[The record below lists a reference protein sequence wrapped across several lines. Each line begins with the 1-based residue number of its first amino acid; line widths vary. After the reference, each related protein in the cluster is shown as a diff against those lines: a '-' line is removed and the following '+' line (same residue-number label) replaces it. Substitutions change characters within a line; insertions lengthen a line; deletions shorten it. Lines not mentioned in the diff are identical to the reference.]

1 MILRPLFHRK
11 LSITNIINVFLNLFR
26 AKKIVELLSFIYW
39 EIQYNL
45 SFYKKD
51 EVLKFLEIDPL
62 CEFKHIKQE
71 MNIISSGYKI
81 TNNKYNWSYSAENFS
96 SLWGC
101 LFEDE
106 TKLYQ
111 LISKNKLVECYQF
124 DNKITGLYI
133 DKLNNIYTCVKGI
146 IYKSKDNGYTFKK
159 VLELSTEKSYF
170 LKDAFTETPSGELF
184 IGEYANIWKNN
195 DWVFVGYLYHSKDNG
210 DNWEIL
216 DFLKHQNVNKH
227 IHIVKWSNL
236 INGLILSE
244 GDNKKRIW
252 FTKSNTNLNTTSN
265 ISEDGWKKVNK
276 YHIQKG
282 GHTAI
287 VELNGEIIFGS
298 DYMGGTNFLISTKDM
313 LQFNEKVVPNPHR
326 RCLFRR
332 MMVRINKNGESEIW
346 TNLNFEYG
354 GGVKCL
360 IMVSVDLG
368 KTWRKVIQYD
378 GKQFKVRMISYS
390 NHIAKELYI
399 LLVNN
404 KYNTSTTLQVS

>member
-1 MILRPLFHRK
+1 M
-11 LSITNIINVFLNLFR
+11 
-26 AKKIVELLSFIYW
+26 ELLSFICW

-45 SFYKKD
+45 SLYRKKD
-51 EVLKFLEIDPL
+51 ILKFIEPEPL
-62 CEFKHIKQE
+62 YKFKHIKKDV
-71 MNIISSGYKI
+71 NVLSSGYKI
-81 TNNKYNWSYSAENFS
+81 TNSKYNWSYSVENSS

-106 TKLYQ
+106 AKLYQ
-111 LISKNKLVECYQF
+111 LISKDKLVECYKF
-124 DNKITGLYI
+124 DNKIKGLYI
-133 DKLNNIYTCVKGI
+133 DKINNIYACVKGI

-159 VLELSTEKSYF
+159 VLELSTENSYF

-210 DNWEIL
+210 DTWEIL

-227 IHIVKWSNL
+227 IHIIKWSDL

-265 ISEDGWKKVNK
+265 ISEDGWKKANK

-282 GHTAI
+282 GHTAM
-287 VELNGEIIFGS
+287 VELNGKIIFGS

-313 LQFNEKVVPNPHR
+313 LQFKEKVVPNPHR

-332 MMVRINKNGESEIW
+332 MIVRINKNGESEIW

-360 IMVSVDLG
+360 IMVSIDSG

-378 GKQFKVRMISYS
+378 GKQFKVRIISCS
-390 NHIAKELYI
+390 NHIAKVLYI

-404 KYNTSTTLQVS
+404 KDNTSTTLKIS

>member
-11 LSITNIINVFLNLFR
+11 LSIQNILNVFLNLFR
-26 AKKIVELLSFIYW
+26 AKKIMELLSFLYW
-39 EIQYNL
+39 EIKYTL
-45 SFYKKD
+45 SFYKKKD
-51 EVLKFLEIDPL
+51 IIQFLDTDPL
-62 CEFKHIKQE
+62 YELKHIKQKI
-71 MNIISSGYKI
+71 NIVSSGYTV
-81 TNNKYNWSYSAENFS
+81 TNSKYNWSYSVENFS

-111 LISKNKLVECYQF
+111 LISKDKLVECYQF
-124 DNKITGLYI
+124 NNKITGLYI
-133 DKLNNIYTCVKGI
+133 DKLNNIYTCVNGI
-146 IYKSKDNGYTFKK
+146 IYKSKDEGCTFNK
-159 VLELSTEKSYF
+159 VLKLSTENSYF
-170 LKDAFTETPSGELF
+170 LKDAFTETPTGELF

-195 DWVFVGYLYHSKDNG
+195 DWIFVGYLYHSKDHG
-210 DNWEIL
+210 DNWETL
-216 DFLKHQNVNKH
+216 DFLKRQNVNKH
-227 IHIVKWSNL
+227 IHIIKWSNM

-252 FTKSNTNLNTTSN
+252 VTKSTTNLNATSN
-265 ISEDGWKKVNK
+265 ILADGWKKVNK

-282 GHTAI
+282 GHTAM

-313 LQFNEKVVPNPHR
+313 LRFNEKVVPNPHR

-332 MMVRINKNGESEIW
+332 MLIRINKDGQSEIW
-346 TNLNFEYG
+346 ANLNFEYG

-360 IMVSVDLG
+360 IMVSLDSG
-368 KTWRKVIQYD
+368 ETWRKVMQYN
-378 GKQFKVRMISYS
+378 GKQFKVRIISYS

-404 KYNTSTTLQVS
+404 KDKTSATLQIS

>member
-11 LSITNIINVFLNLFR
+11 LSITNILNVLLNLFR
-26 AKKIVELLSFIYW
+26 AKKIIELLSFIYW
-39 EIQYNL
+39 EIKYNL

-51 EVLKFLEIDPL
+51 DVLKFLETDPL

-71 MNIISSGYKI
+71 MNIISSGYTV
-81 TNNKYNWSYSAENFS
+81 TNNKYNWSYSVENFS

-111 LISKNKLVECYQF
+111 LISKEKLVECYQF

-146 IYKSKDNGYTFKK
+146 IYKSKDDGYTFKK
-159 VLELSTEKSYF
+159 VLELSTENSYF

-195 DWVFVGYLYHSKDNG
+195 NWVFVGYLYHSKDNG

-227 IHIVKWSNL
+227 IHIIKWSNL

-276 YHIQKG
+276 CHIQKG
-282 GHTAI
+282 GHTAM

-313 LQFNEKVVPNPHR
+313 LRFNEKVVPNPHR

-332 MMVRINKNGESEIW
+332 MIVRINKHDESEIW
-346 TNLNFEYG
+346 TNLSFEYG

-360 IMVSVDLG
+360 IMVSINSG
-368 KTWRKVIQYD
+368 KTWRKVIQYN
-378 GKQFKVRMISYS
+378 GKQFKARIISDS
-390 NHIAKELYI
+390 NHITKELYI

-404 KYNTSTTLQVS
+404 KENTSTTLQIS

>member
-11 LSITNIINVFLNLFR
+11 LSIKNILNVFLNLFR
-26 AKKIVELLSFIYW
+26 AKKIMELFSFLYW
-39 EIQYNL
+39 EIKYTL
-45 SFYKKD
+45 SFYKNND
-51 EVLKFLEIDPL
+51 ILKFLDADPL
-62 CEFKHIKQE
+62 YELKHIKKKI
-71 MNIISSGYKI
+71 NIVSSGYNI
-81 TNNKYNWSYSAENFS
+81 TNNKYNWSYSVENFK

-106 TKLYQ
+106 TKLCQ
-111 LISKNKLVECYQF
+111 LISKDKLVECYQF

-146 IYKSKDNGYTFKK
+146 IYKSKDDGHTFNK
-159 VLELSTEKSYF
+159 VLKLSTENSYF

-195 DWVFVGYLYHSKDNG
+195 EWVFVGYLYHSKDHG
-210 DNWEIL
+210 DNWETL

-227 IHIVKWSNL
+227 IHIIKWSNT

-252 FTKSNTNLNTTSN
+252 VSRSTANLNTASN
-265 ISEDGWKKVNK
+265 ISYDGWEKVNK

-282 GHTAI
+282 GHTAM
-287 VELNGEIIFGS
+287 VELNGKIIFGS

-313 LQFNEKVVPNPHR
+313 LRFNEKVVPNPHR

-332 MMVRINKNGESEIW
+332 MLVRINNDGQSEIW
-346 TNLNFEYG
+346 ANLNFEYG

-360 IMVSVDLG
+360 IMVSLDSG
-368 KTWRKVIQYD
+368 ETWRKVIQYN
-378 GKQFKVRMISYS
+378 GKQFKVRIISYS
-390 NHIAKELYI
+390 NHIAKDLYI

-404 KYNTSTTLQVS
+404 KDNTSTTLQIS

>member
-1 MILRPLFHRK
+1 MIFRSLFHRK
-11 LSITNIINVFLNLFR
+11 ISITNILNVFLNLFR
-26 AKKIVELLSFIYW
+26 SKKIMEFLSFIYW
-39 EIQYNL
+39 EIKYNL
-45 SFYKKD
+45 SLYKD
-51 EVLKFLEIDPL
+51 DDILKFLEIDSL
-62 CEFKHIKQE
+62 CEFKHITQE
-71 MNIISSGYKI
+71 VNIESSLYKV
-81 TNNKYNWSYSAENFS
+81 TNNKYNWSYSVENSS

-111 LISKNKLVECYQF
+111 SISKDKLVECYKF
-124 DNKITGLYI
+124 DNKVTGLYI
-133 DKLNNIYTCVKGI
+133 DKLNNIYACIKGI

-184 IGEYANIWKNN
+184 IGEYANIWENS
-195 DWVFVGYLYHSKDNG
+195 DWIFVGYLYYSKDSG
-210 DNWEIL
+210 DNWQIL

-227 IHIVKWSNL
+227 IHIIKWSNI

-252 FTKSNTNLNTTSN
+252 FTKSNTNLNSTSN
-265 ISEDGWKKVNK
+265 ISKDGWKKVNK

-282 GHTAI
+282 GHTAV

-313 LQFNEKVVPNPHR
+313 LRFNEKVVPNPHR

-332 MMVRINKNGESEIW
+332 MIVRINKNGESEIW
-346 TNLNFEYG
+346 GNLNFEYG
-354 GGVKCL
+354 MGAKCL
-360 IMVSVDLG
+360 IMVSIDSG
-368 KTWRKVIQYD
+368 NTWRKVIQYD
-378 GKQFKVRMISYS
+378 GKKFKVRMISYS

-399 LLVNN
+399 LFVNN
-404 KYNTSTTLQVS
+404 KDNTSTTLKIS